1 LQFWGFQGFLV
12 GGVVVGLRMVVS
24 VLLVGGL
31 TMGCANV
38 PPPHPQVLP
47 PPPRADGLP
56 RRDVL
61 DLAMRA
67 WRCGREAGVSTSP
80 LLTVIDYSLPST
92 ERRLWVIDVQ
102 ARRVLFHELVAH
114 GEGSGENRAV
124 SFSNRP
130 GSRQSSIGVMRT
142 EDTYVGSQG
151 YSLRLTGLEPGVND
165 RAFERHIV
173 MHGADYV
180 SPQTAAAL
188 GRLGRSW
195 GCPALPHA
203 TSRRVID
210 RIKGGSVVFA
220 YYPDRAWLAQSSFLG
235 CAAANEQGMPVGRR
249 VAGGAAF

>member
-1 LQFWGFQGFLV
+1 LQSSAFRRFLL
-12 GGVVVGLRMVVS
+12 GGVVVGLRMVVA
-24 VLLVGGL
+24 VLLSGGL
-31 TMGCANV
+31 TAGCAMV
-38 PPPHPQVLP
+38 PPPHPRPVAP
-47 PPPRADGLP
+47 PAPQADGLP
-56 RRDVL
+56 RGDVL

-67 WRCGREAGVSTSP
+67 WRCGQDAGVSTSP

-92 ERRLWVIDVQ
+92 ERRLWVLDVH

-114 GEGSGENRAV
+114 GEGSGENEAV
-124 SFSNRP
+124 AFSNRP

-165 RAFERHIV
+165 RARERHIV

-180 SPQTAAAL
+180 SPATAASL

-195 GCPALPHA
+195 GCPALPRA
-203 TSRRVID
+203 ASRRVID

-220 YYPDRAWLAQSSFLG
+220 YYPDRAWLARSRFLG
-235 CAAANEQGMPVGRR
+235 CAAANERGLPSGRR
-249 VAGGAAF
+249 VAGSF